1 MIPPYRR
8 VLNLHRNLSLTTS
21 TRRLLTTSKQD
32 GIFYIT
38 LNRPEKRNA
47 VNLETASLLFD
58 AFKKFNACQDTS
70 IGILH
75 GNGSN
80 FCAGFDL
87 EELSSLD
94 KQNISELQEWS
105 YQKRAPMVFFEY
117 CPLHCSVPS
126 KHYFIVNV

>member
-1 MIPPYRR
+1 M
-8 VLNLHRNLSLTTS
+8 
-21 TRRLLTTSKQD
+21 LTTSKQD

-58 AFKKFNACQDTS
+58 AFKKFNACQDTL

-75 GNGSN
+75 GNGRN

-87 EELSSLD
+87 QELSSLD
-94 KQNISELQEWS
+94 KQNISELQEWG
-105 YQKRAPMVFFEY
+105 YQKRAPMV
-117 CPLHCSVPS
+117 LR
-126 KHYFIVNV
+126 